1 MVLNSVVKAG
11 LTTALLTLT
20 INTIMVDS
28 GMAER
33 KLLNDLMTQYNKLE
47 RPVMNESEPVT
58 LTFGLTLQQII
69 DVVSYSLKYFCSQKR
84 IRKEVRDGC

>member
-69 DVVSYSLKYFCSQKR
+69 DVVSFKKYLCEQK
-84 IRKEVRDGC
+84 E

>member
-69 DVVSYSLKYFCSQKR
+69 DVVSYNFKFFL
-84 IRKEVRDGC
+84 

>member
-69 DVVSYSLKYFCSQKR
+69 DVVSNVCKSKILALEGRFAF
-84 IRKEVRDGC
+84 